1 MGLLVDAAWAL
12 DLERVRELLAQGH
25 NINERD
31 WRNKTP
37 LHMAV
42 YRGDIELI
50 RYLVKQGANLEAKDN
65 RGWTALRHSIYQGEF
80 EIFDILLSSGTDV
93 SFRYT
98 GGDTVLHLIVLL
110 DHGPT
115 WINYLFDTID
125 VDPRTLFSV
134 KDDDGDTPL
143 HCLKSLA
150 SANCLVEY
158 GFDSSTSGLQS
169 TWMCPTLLSIR
180 NKQGQTPY
188 EEATTQKER
197 RNVVEKYLDSFESL
211 PLADLATMKL
221 SPGLNDF
228 QRFLA
233 RRIYYTILCKLPSGP
248 DLGRRIMAFLAPAD
262 VMK

>member
-1 MGLLVDAAWAL
+1 MGLLVDAAWAVDL
-12 DLERVRELLAQGH
+12 DRVRELLAQGH

-50 RYLVKQGANLEAKDN
+50 RYLVEQGANLEAKDN

-143 HCLKSLA
+143 HCLQSLA

-158 GFDSSTSGLQS
+158 GFDSSTTSVVDYNRRGCAQRSCLSETNKAKHHTRRRRRRRS
-169 TWMCPTLLSIR
+169 TETLLRGTSI
-180 NKQGQTPY
+180 
-188 EEATTQKER
+188 
-197 RNVVEKYLDSFESL
+197 L
-211 PLADLATMKL
+211 
-221 SPGLNDF
+221 LN
-228 QRFLA
+228 RYHWS
-233 RRIYYTILCKLPSGP
+233 I
-248 DLGRRIMAFLAPAD
+248 
-262 VMK
+262 